1 MLSRRSSLS
10 LLSESGLLLE
20 GTTLGSEVAEK
31 AGEELDG
38 GEQRELGEGGEGELD
53 ERGKVNDRKYSVFK
67 SQPELTTV

>member
-31 AGEELDG
+31 AGEELG
-38 GEQRELGEGGEGELD
+38 GGGQGELGEREGELGEGGEID
-53 ERGKVNDRKYSVFK
+53 DRECSASK
-67 SQPELTTV
+67 SRPELTTV